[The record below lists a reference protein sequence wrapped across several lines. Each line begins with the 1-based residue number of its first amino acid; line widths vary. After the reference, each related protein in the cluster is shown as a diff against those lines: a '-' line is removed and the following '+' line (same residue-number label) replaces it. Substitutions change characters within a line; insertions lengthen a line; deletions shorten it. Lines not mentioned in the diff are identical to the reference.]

1 MKILMVCLGNICRS
15 PLAEGILRSKI
26 SNKHTVA
33 SAGTISFH
41 EGEQPDKRSISTAKE
56 HGVDISKQKAQ
67 YFEKKFFD
75 KFDKIFDM
83 KLEENAAKFMSEDKV
98 VHIDLIEKNLF
109 KVSINEKNDLQRLK
123 EVDTIEAS
131 CDQELNEKIKTIV
144 DNYED

>member
-1 MKILMVCLGNICRS
+1 M
-15 PLAEGILRSKI
+15 
-26 SNKHTVA
+26 
-33 SAGTISFH
+33 
-41 EGEQPDKRSISTAKE
+41 
-56 HGVDISKQKAQ
+56 
-67 YFEKKFFD
+67 

-83 KLEENAAKFMSEDKV
+83 KLEENAATFMSEDKV

-131 CDQELNEKIKTIV
+131 CEQELNEKIKTIV

>member
-1 MKILMVCLGNICRS
+1 M
-15 PLAEGILRSKI
+15 
-26 SNKHTVA
+26 
-33 SAGTISFH
+33 
-41 EGEQPDKRSISTAKE
+41 
-56 HGVDISKQKAQ
+56 
-67 YFEKKFFD
+67 

-83 KLEENAAKFMSEDKV
+83 KLEENAATFMSKDKV

>member
-1 MKILMVCLGNICRS
+1 M
-15 PLAEGILRSKI
+15 
-26 SNKHTVA
+26 
-33 SAGTISFH
+33 
-41 EGEQPDKRSISTAKE
+41 
-56 HGVDISKQKAQ
+56 
-67 YFEKKFFD
+67 

-83 KLEENAAKFMSEDKV
+83 KLEESAATFMSKDKV

-131 CDQELNEKIKTIV
+131 CDQELNEKIKAIV